1 MDAQNEE
8 RGPADAGSVEV
19 KVIPRH
25 VAVIMDGNGRWAKAR
40 YLPRVEGHRAGARSV
55 RLVVEES
62 RRAGVRYLTLFSF
75 SSENWLRPAAEVAR
89 LMNLFAHYL
98 ESEAVELKKNGV
110 RLRAIGDLERLPA
123 DVQQALASAIST
135 TEAGSSLDLVLA
147 VSYGGRDELVQAARR
162 LARQVKEGRLGWE
175 DISAENLRANFYA
188 PDLPDVDLLIRTSG
202 ECRVSNFL
210 LWQLAYAE
218 IVISPVLWP
227 DFSRAEFWR
236 CLKEYETRSRRF
248 GLTEEQLHGTG

>member
-75 SSENWLRPAAEVAR
+75 P
-89 LMNLFAHYL
+89 
-98 ESEAVELKKNGV
+98 V
-110 RLRAIGDLERLPA
+110 R
-123 DVQQALASAIST
+123 
-135 TEAGSSLDLVLA
+135 
-147 VSYGGRDELVQAARR
+147 
-162 LARQVKEGRLGWE
+162 
-175 DISAENLRANFYA
+175 
-188 PDLPDVDLLIRTSG
+188 
-202 ECRVSNFL
+202 
-210 LWQLAYAE
+210 
-218 IVISPVLWP
+218 
-227 DFSRAEFWR
+227 
-236 CLKEYETRSRRF
+236 
-248 GLTEEQLHGTG
+248 TG